1 MNKVKSEQ
9 SNALSFFH
17 SQIFYGFYIN
27 TNVLFLFMIDKY
39 FDNEF
44 VFQASR
50 SGGKGGQNVNK
61 VSTKIEL
68 NFDIP
73 NSALLDDNEKIILL
87 EKLNN
92 RIDKNGVLKIVSQ
105 TERSQLLN
113 KKKAVEKFYT
123 LIEKAFKIEKPRH
136 KTKPTKSS
144 KEERLKSKKITSQ
157 KKSGRRTDF
166 FDE

>member
-1 MNKVKSEQ
+1 
-9 SNALSFFH
+9 
-17 SQIFYGFYIN
+17 
-27 TNVLFLFMIDKY
+27 MIEKN

-44 VFQASR
+44 AFQASR

-68 NFDIP
+68 NFDIL
-73 NSALLDDNEKIILL
+73 NSALLDESEKNILL
-87 EKLNN
+87 MKLKN
-92 RIDKNGVLKIVSQ
+92 RIDKYGVLKIVSQ
-105 TERSQLLN
+105 TERSQHLN
-113 KKKAVEKFYT
+113 KNKAIEKFYI
-123 LIEKAFKIEKPRH
+123 LIEKAFKKEKPRQ

-144 KEERLKSKKITSQ
+144 EEERLKSKKITSQ

>member
-1 MNKVKSEQ
+1 M
-9 SNALSFFH
+9 
-17 SQIFYGFYIN
+17 IN
-27 TNVLFLFMIDKY
+27 RN

-68 NFDIP
+68 NFDIV
-73 NSALLDDNEKIILL
+73 NSALLDDSEKMILF
-87 EKLNN
+87 EKLRN

-113 KKKAVEKFYT
+113 KNKSIDKFYS
-123 LIEKAFKIEKPRH
+123 LIENAFKKEKPRH
-136 KTKPTKSS
+136 KTRPTKSS
-144 KEERLKSKKITSQ
+144 KEERLKRKKINSQ
-157 KKSGRRTDF
+157 KKSGRRSDF
-166 FDE
+166 SDE

>member
-1 MNKVKSEQ
+1 M
-9 SNALSFFH
+9 
-17 SQIFYGFYIN
+17 IN
-27 TNVLFLFMIDKY
+27 RN

-68 NFDIP
+68 NFDIV
-73 NSALLDDNEKIILL
+73 NSALLDDSEKIILF
-87 EKLNN
+87 EKLRN

-113 KKKAVEKFYT
+113 KNKSIDKFYS
-123 LIEKAFKIEKPRH
+123 LIENAFKKEKPRH
-136 KTKPTKSS
+136 KTRPTKSS
-144 KEERLKSKKITSQ
+144 KEERLKRKKINSQ
-157 KKSGRRTDF
+157 KKSGRRSDF
-166 FDE
+166 SDE

>member
-1 MNKVKSEQ
+1 MVELNFNS
-9 SNALSFFH
+9 
-17 SQIFYGFYIN
+17 
-27 TNVLFLFMIDKY
+27 
-39 FDNEF
+39 EF

-73 NSALLDDNEKIILL
+73 NSSLMDETEKNILL
-87 EKLNN
+87 EKLSN
-92 RIDKNGVLKIVSQ
+92 RIDKNGILKIVSQ
-105 TERSQLLN
+105 SERSQLLN
-113 KKKAVEKFYT
+113 KNKTIAKFYE
-123 LIEKAFKIEKPRH
+123 LIERAFKKEKPRH

-144 KEERLKSKKITSQ
+144 KEERLKSKKVKSQ
-157 KKSGRRTDF
+157 KKSDRRIDF